1 LIGGNG
7 VRDGD
12 GGVGG
17 EGGWRLAGPEAC
29 LGGGG
34 RGGWSRG
41 RWRPRWTGPGQG
53 RPQRTR
59 AVVAGRLVAWA
70 AGGGRLHGRDKGERD
85 GVEKCERRD
94 KVEERFKIK
103 NNFLE

>member
-1 LIGGNG
+1 VVDGAEGSG
-7 VRDGD
+7 V
-12 GGVGG
+12 
-17 EGGWRLAGPEAC
+17 
-29 LGGGG
+29 

-41 RWRPRWTGPGQG
+41 QPRLG
-53 RPQRTR
+53 RR
-59 AVVAGRLVAWA
+59 GA
-70 AGGGRLHGRDKGERD
+70 AGGGQLHGRDKRERD